1 MTSTGIE
8 ALAKWREEHPEGV
21 GPQRNP
27 YQKWQD
33 HDTRKTAIEAMCW
46 QCMGG
51 TATEVAGI
59 RASIRDCTSNGENG
73 ATRCPL
79 YNWRPYK

>member
-1 MTSTGIE
+1 MINTRLK
-8 ALAKWREEHPEGV
+8 ALAKWREEHPEGA

-33 HDTRKTAIEAMCW
+33 QDTRKTAIEAFCF
-46 QCMGG
+46 QCVGG
-51 TATEVAGI
+51 EQGY
-59 RASIRDCTSNGENG
+59 RSSIRDCTCNGKSG
-73 ATRCPL
+73 ATLCPL